1 MKQVPYTIKKPFV
14 CVVMDTEPQ
23 EVQNPYSKDTIIL
36 TPVEVAVYDTIKGAE
51 MFGKWDIVQQGVDW
65 FVQNNINAYKVLLD

>member
-1 MKQVPYTIKKPFV
+1 MKQVPYTIKKPFE

-23 EVQNPYSKDTIIL
+23 EVQNPYSKDTTIL

-65 FVQNNINAYKVLLD
+65 FVQNNIDAYKVLLD

>member
-1 MKQVPYTIKKPFV
+1 MKKVPYTIKKPFE
-14 CVVMDTEPQ
+14 CVVIDTEPQ
-23 EVQNPYSKDTIIL
+23 EVQNPYSKDTITL